1 MSKNKQVRKVLITIN
16 NPDEKG
22 ITHEVIKEHIGKLT
36 STVYYCM
43 SDEIGEKGT
52 PHTHVFIAFRSPVRW
67 STIQKQFPT
76 AHIDTVL
83 GTAAQTRDYVAKT
96 GKWATSQKKET
107 SVESTF
113 EDFGALPEEQQ
124 GRRSDLDYLYQQ
136 IKDGA
141 SDYEILESNPKYL
154 RHINLID
161 KARLA
166 VAKEAATTEYRPVTI
181 TYIYGDHG
189 VGKTRFVLENY
200 DSLFRVTRY
209 KNAFDNY
216 ARQTTIFLDSYYNG
230 FPLGD
235 LLQYTEGYATELDCR
250 YCNKLSNWDSV
261 VIAST
266 KPITDQYKEDQF
278 NDRDAWRA
286 FLRRVTTIIHFLP
299 NDEKVHYKVDD
310 DYNIVPVGLDDT
322 TPVFPGMYNTDTA
335 GKQYQQSEVVA
346 HKSNRKP

>member
-1 MSKNKQVRKVLITIN
+1 MNGPKVIYMSCSATSKDSKHRKVLLTIN
-16 NPDEKG
+16 NPADYG
-22 ITHEVIKEHIGKLT
+22 ITHDTIKAGISNLH

-43 SDEIGEKGT
+43 ADEVSTSGT
-52 PHTHVFIAFRSPVRW
+52 PHIHLFLAFRSPTRW
-67 STIQKQFPT
+67 STIQRQFKT
-76 AHIDTVL
+76 AHLDVVV
-83 GTAAQTRDYVAKT
+83 GTGEQVRAYVSKT
-96 GKWATSQKKET
+96 GKWENSEKKET
-107 SVESTF
+107 SVEGTF
-113 EDFGALPEEQQ
+113 EEWGELPDERP

-166 VAKEAATTEYRPVTI
+166 VAKEAATTEYRPVTV
-181 TYIYGDHG
+181 TYIYGDHN
-189 VGKTRFVLENY
+189 VGKTRFVLETY

-230 FPLGD
+230 FPLSD

-266 KPITDQYKEDQF
+266 KPITDLHKDEQF
-278 NDRDAWRA
+278 SDPDAWKA
-286 FLRRVTTIIHFLP
+286 FLRRLTDIIHFLP
-299 NDEKVHYKVDD
+299 SGEKVHYKVDD
-310 DYNIVPVGLDDT
+310 DYNIVPVGLDTAPD
-322 TPVFPGMYNTDTA
+322 FPCGSPT
-335 GKQYQQSEVVA
+335 S
-346 HKSNRKP
+346 